1 MLVDVMAM
9 SCGDNSPLVHFLGS
23 GFLAAGL
30 LGHCGAHAGEGTSFV
45 CPSTRAI
52 LRRKGMPPCAGG
64 DIDHC
69 RRANVLAFMDHWRLN
84 SVQEYEDIG
93 TRVAF
98 FTVLRVAKQKSS
110 SARRSRLRPPR
121 ALAAA
126 AAEPLG
132 RR

>member
-64 DIDHC
+64 AVGPWGAGPLA
-69 RRANVLAFMDHWRLN
+69 RAATSIIVGAQMFLHSWITGELN

-93 TRVAF
+93 TSTKVVHVHVVHVR
-98 FTVLRVAKQKSS
+98 Q
-110 SARRSRLRPPR
+110 
-121 ALAAA
+121 
-126 AAEPLG
+126 
-132 RR
+132 

>member
-1 MLVDVMAM
+1 MWWLRAQP
-9 SCGDNSPLVHFLGS
+9 SQPLASRFTVTIHWTTIEF
-23 GFLAAGL
+23 
-30 LGHCGAHAGEGTSFV
+30 
-45 CPSTRAI
+45 
-52 LRRKGMPPCAGG
+52 
-64 DIDHC
+64 
-69 RRANVLAFMDHWRLN
+69 AFTMKR
-84 SVQEYEDIG
+84 Q

-132 RR
+132 RRS